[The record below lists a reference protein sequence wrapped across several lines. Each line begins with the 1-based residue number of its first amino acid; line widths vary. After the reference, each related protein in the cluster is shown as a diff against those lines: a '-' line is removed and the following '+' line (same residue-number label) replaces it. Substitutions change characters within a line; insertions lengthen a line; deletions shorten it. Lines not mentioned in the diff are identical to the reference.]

1 MGDFG
6 HGNGAPGARREARG
20 RAEVYPGGVPG
31 PGGMSGDGRIARS
44 PERGYRGRAARAA
57 TAGLRQVASLRAR
70 AWSRLA
76 PLLP

>member
-31 PGGMSGDGRIARS
+31 PGGVSGDGRIAEGEAIGV
-44 PERGYRGRAARAA
+44 ERLAPRPRGCGRW
-57 TAGLRQVASLRAR
+57 LRAR